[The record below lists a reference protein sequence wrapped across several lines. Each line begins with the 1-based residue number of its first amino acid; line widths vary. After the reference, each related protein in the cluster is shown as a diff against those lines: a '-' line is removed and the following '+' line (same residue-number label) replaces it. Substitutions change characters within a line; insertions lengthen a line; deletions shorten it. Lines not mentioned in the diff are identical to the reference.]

1 MKWNRAFV
9 LLAFAVFAISF
20 NQGITQSIQTN
31 FFKQDLGMVGAQMGV
46 MTAGRE
52 LMGFIIVGLAAL
64 TMRFAPAK
72 VAGASVVL
80 MALGF
85 AGYSQAQDFGSLM
98 PAVFI
103 GSIGFH
109 GWTQLYYTLGLSLA
123 EPGEEGRVMGRLSS
137 IASLGTIAAMVVTF
151 LIVTIVGMRGMFLVS
166 ACVVTAGGIGL
177 MTMPPLKGA
186 VRQQAFVLRKRYW
199 LFYVLNFLDGCR
211 FEIFQTFA
219 LFAMVDVYGV
229 SVQAITGLL
238 IFNAITNWWV
248 APKFGKM
255 VDTRG
260 ERWVL
265 TMTYIMHTVAF
276 LGFGLFNMRFLLF
289 GASLLGIPAQSVN
302 LDTAKLVIIGFLMV
316 MYVVARIFMISG
328 MSINTYLRKIAEP
341 KDLSPSLAMGV
352 STSHMAAIVI
362 PITAGVLWQTFGYE
376 VSFFFGACFVVMS
389 LFFTQKI
396 RIKDYRAEY
405 QELHAAAEAERLA
418 RRARP
423 RPA

>member
-1 MKWNRAFV
+1 MKWTRSFL
-9 LLAFAVFAISF
+9 LLAFAVFAVSF

-31 FFKQDLGMVGAQMGV
+31 FFKQDLGMVGAQMGL

-52 LMGFIIVGLAAL
+52 LMGFIIVGVAAL
-64 TMRFAPAK
+64 TMRFTPAK
-72 VAGASVVL
+72 VAGASIVL

-98 PAVFI
+98 PVVLI

-109 GWTQLYYTLGLSLA
+109 GWTQLYYTLGLAMA

-137 IASLGTIAAMVVTF
+137 IGSIGTIVAMIITL
-151 LIVTIVGMRGMFLVS
+151 LIVNIVGMRGMFIVS
-166 ACVVTAGGIGL
+166 AVVVTAGGIGL
-177 MTMPPLKGA
+177 FLLPPLKGA
-186 VRQQAFVLRKRYW
+186 VRQQSFVLRKKYW

-219 LFAMVDVYGV
+219 LFALVDAYGV
-229 SVQAITGLL
+229 SVQTITGLL
-238 IFNAITNWWV
+238 IFNALTNWWV
-248 APKFGKM
+248 APIFGRM

-276 LGFGLFNMRFLLF
+276 VGFGVFNLRFIMF
-289 GASLLGIPAQSVN
+289 GAQLLGIPAAQV
-302 LDTAKLVIIGFLMV
+302 DQDMARFVVTGILMA
-316 MYVVARIFMISG
+316 MYVIARIFMVSG

-352 STSHMAAIVI
+352 STSHAAAIVI
-362 PITAGVLWQTFGYE
+362 PITAGLLWQAFGYE
-376 VSFFFGACFVVMS
+376 VSFFFGAIFVLMS

-396 RIKDYRAEY
+396 KISDYHPEY
-405 QELHAAAEAERLA
+405 QALHAAAGSA
-418 RRARP
+418 RHRGRF
-423 RPA
+423 

>member
-1 MKWNRAFV
+1 MKWTRAFL
-9 LLAFAVFAISF
+9 LLAFAVFTINF

-31 FFKQDLGMVGAQMGV
+31 YFKQDLGMVGAQMGM

-52 LMGFIIVGLAAL
+52 FMGFIIVGLAAL

-72 VAGASVVL
+72 VAGASVIF

-85 AGYSQAQDFGSLM
+85 AGYSRAQDFPSLM

-123 EPGEEGRVMGRLSS
+123 NPGEEGRVMGRLSS
-137 IASLGTIAAMVVTF
+137 IASLGTIVAMIVTF
-151 LIVTIVGMRGMFLVS
+151 LIVTIVGMRGMFIVS

-177 MTMPPLKGA
+177 LTMPPLKGA

-229 SVQAITGLL
+229 SVQTITGLL
-238 IFNAITNWWV
+238 IFNAVTNWWV
-248 APKFGKM
+248 APRFGKL

-265 TMTYIMHTVAF
+265 TLTYIMHTIAF
-276 LGFGLFNMRFLLF
+276 LGFGIFNMRLILF
-289 GASLLGIPAQSVN
+289 GAQLLGIPSSQVN
-302 LDTAKLVIIGFLMV
+302 VDAARFVIIGLLMA
-316 MYVVARIFMISG
+316 MYVMARIFMISG
-328 MSINTYLRKIAEP
+328 MSINTYLRKIADP

-362 PITAGVLWQTFGYE
+362 PVTAGILWQNFGYE
-376 VSFFFGACFVVMS
+376 VSFFFGACFVLMS

-396 RIKDYRAEY
+396 KIEDYRPEY
-405 QELHAAAEAERLA
+405 QELHAAAQAA
-418 RRARP
+418 RQAKLKT
-423 RPA
+423 A

>member
-1 MKWNRAFV
+1 MRWTRAFL
-9 LLAFAVFAISF
+9 LLAFAVFAINF
-20 NQGITQSIQTN
+20 NHGITQSIQTN
-31 FFKQDLGMVGAQMGV
+31 FFKQDLGMAGAQMGM

-52 LMGFIIVGLAAL
+52 FMGFIIVALAAL

-72 VAGASVVL
+72 VAGASVIL
-80 MALGF
+80 MAVGF
-85 AGYSQAQDFGSLM
+85 AGYSRAQDFGSLM

-123 EPGEEGRVMGRLSS
+123 EPGEEGRVMGRLSR
-137 IASLGTIAAMVVTF
+137 IASLGTLAAMVVTF
-151 LIVTIVGMRGMFLVS
+151 LIVTVVGMRGMFLVS

-177 MTMPPLKGA
+177 LMMPPLRGV
-186 VRQQAFVLRKRYW
+186 VRQQAFVLRKKYW

-219 LFAMVDVYGV
+219 LFALVDVYGV

-238 IFNAITNWWV
+238 IFNAVTNWWV
-248 APKFGKM
+248 APKFGKL

-265 TMTYIMHTVAF
+265 TMTYTMHTIAF
-276 LGFGLFNMRFLLF
+276 VGFGLFNMRFVLF
-289 GASLLGIPAQSVN
+289 GASLLGIPSDRV
-302 LDTAKLVIIGFLMV
+302 DVDMAKLVIIGLLMA
-316 MYVVARIFMISG
+316 MYVLARIFIISG

-352 STSHMAAIVI
+352 TMSHIAAIFV
-362 PITAGVLWQTFGYE
+362 PITAGILWQTFGYE

-389 LFFTQKI
+389 LFFTQLI
-396 RIKDYRAEY
+396 RVTDYRPEY
-405 QELHAAAEAERLA
+405 RELHAAAEAERLA

-423 RPA
+423 GLA